1 MYQLILLHLRD
12 YLNKVSIKINV
23 VTDKVNIQSKMWH
36 WANNEIGVAVQI
48 CLWVRLE
55 LMAW

>member
-1 MYQLILLHLRD
+1 MYQLIPLHLRD